1 MKYSTT
7 LPARQRGA
15 ILVISLLLLLVM
27 TVLALAASQTTRLQE
42 RMAGNAR
49 DTDQAFQAAEAGLRA
64 AEASVEEQAEEN
76 GRLLVTPCAAI
87 ADDCTILDRPA
98 VPSDFRRSDPEF
110 WADPDNA
117 VAYGDPEIQEFDK
130 LAAEPLYRIEKWS
143 EISDTLSEGARR
155 GQKTGTAYYV
165 NTSRALGGTDTAE
178 VVLQSVSATA
188 YVE

>member
-1 MKYSTT
+1 MKHPVI

-27 TVLALAASQTTRLQE
+27 TVLALTASQTTRLQE

-49 DTDQAFQAAEAGLRA
+49 DVDQAFQAAEAGLRA
-64 AEASVEEQAEEN
+64 AELSLEEQTEEN
-76 GRLLVTPCAAI
+76 GRIIVTPCAEVS
-87 ADDCTILDRPA
+87 ADCSILDRPA
-98 VPSDFRRSDPEF
+98 EPRDYRRSDKDF
-110 WADPDNA
+110 WKDAKNA
-117 VAYGDPEIQEFDK
+117 VSYGDPKVKEFDR

-143 EISDTLSEGARR
+143 EVSDTLSEGAKR

-165 NTSRALGGTDTAE
+165 NTARALGGTDTAE